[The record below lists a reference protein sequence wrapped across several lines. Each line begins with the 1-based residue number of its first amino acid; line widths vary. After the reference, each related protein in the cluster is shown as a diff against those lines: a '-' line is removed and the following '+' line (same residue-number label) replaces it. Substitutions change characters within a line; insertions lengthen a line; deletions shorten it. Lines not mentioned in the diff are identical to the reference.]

1 MIATKIGGMI
11 TAAKQAEQF
20 RRKQDENAT
29 YFQKADGKDTL
40 APVESVAGGQTGRLA
55 LKLVCGFKGE
65 SDIGPGTAQGRAQ
78 MRAASTAAEPL
89 IAHILIKPAVNTGTT
104 NHRLNLLR

>member
-1 MIATKIGGMI
+1 
-11 TAAKQAEQF
+11 
-20 RRKQDENAT
+20 
-29 YFQKADGKDTL
+29 
-40 APVESVAGGQTGRLA
+40 VAGGQTGRLA